1 MPIHTSPIAPFPTG
15 MRRQPGDTDADRN
28 DDTTDSVASL
38 RRRISAARVLREHLV
53 WEAVRVLPGL
63 AGFRE
68 ARDDYARF
76 RQLME
81 RDDLGGA
88 ILLLAASA
96 APRRE
101 LLELS
106 QVSGIWSCR
115 LATVAAQ
122 RGRRPRIHAAH
133 HPDRAAALLAALV
146 ASGCTDA

>member
-1 MPIHTSPIAPFPTG
+1 
-15 MRRQPGDTDADRN
+15 MRRQPGGADAHRNEETTDA
-28 DDTTDSVASL
+28 VASL
-38 RRRISAARVLREHLV
+38 RRRIAAARVLREHLV

-63 AGFRE
+63 SGFRE
-68 ARDDYARF
+68 AGDAFARF

-81 RDDLGGA
+81 RDDLDGA

-106 QVSGIWSCR
+106 HAGGIWSCR
-115 LATVAAQ
+115 LAMVALP
-122 RGRRPRIHAAH
+122 RCRRRRIHAAH
-133 HPDRAAALLAALV
+133 HPDRAASLLGALV